1 MHAHLQPTP
10 RHRPEVARKIA
21 ETLGLEDLTLNE
33 VDFDDVF
40 VTEDVLKVLHHV
52 AKALARKE
60 TVVDFAPKISAYWV
74 EHSME
79 LVLCA
84 ASSKEMHLVRVPQNH
99 WTLRPCTV
107 H

>member
-1 MHAHLQPTP
+1 MNAQLQPSP
-10 RHRPEVARKIA
+10 RQHPDDARKIA
-21 ETLGLEDLTLNE
+21 ETLGLEDLTMNE

-40 VTEDVLKVLHHV
+40 VTEDVIKVLQHV
-52 AKALARKE
+52 AKAIARKE
-60 TVVDFAPKISAYWV
+60 TVVDYAPKITAYWV
-74 EHSME
+74 ENSME

-99 WTLRPCTV
+99 WTLRPYTL